1 MASDNLKVSLGSLTK
16 YNELVTGNKLESG
29 TLYFAKDTDNRA
41 YIYLNGYNIIPK
53 FLDLRNGGLG
63 ADLTG
68 VDVKSYAIYMRGIS
82 SYDTTYVNPAEG
94 AFYALK
100 SGNNIQKPLF
110 GTLPVSVGG
119 TGVKTL
125 AANAIVYGNGTGS
138 VKTLAPST
146 NGYVL
151 VTTGAA
157 PAYVKP
163 QMSWTAGTA
172 NGPVFNFKFNGQT
185 FVGVAIPAAGSA
197 ASGIITSGDQNI
209 AGIKTFDS
217 NMKTQSIYPVTS
229 KNSSLGYWTAP
240 TDHKL
245 WSGVYSRYYAI
256 FDEDGYQTG
265 QLISS
270 TKGTTTVP
278 GYSGLSLGNSIE
290 RGKVGN
296 ARGILWLYGQNKGRA
311 SIEYGNYSEDSVF
324 NLPNIGAAAHYLTP
338 TTEGEH
344 SGGDSSYYIPFY
356 ASTGS
361 TTVLTFNNSFKLQ
374 LANGD
379 TSTTPGRSELI
390 LGNASGAGTS
400 GNTMGKLFLYGSD
413 TGFTAISPNEANVAN
428 EIYLSLPAASGELVY
443 HVENDDQGGSG
454 KLIYVSKDGQILEDT
469 TTNTSNIKL
478 MYLNKGTLI
487 ESAATKGSG
496 TKLMYLNKG
505 TFTESGSTIASGTK
519 LMYLN
524 AGTLTAST
532 SSVANG
538 KKQLMYLDTGE
549 LKASDAGEGSN
560 TKFIYL
566 KSGAI
571 TASTA
576 TVGSGTKL
584 MYLNAGTFTPS
595 STTVGSTTKPV
606 YLSGGEIVEANGYDT
621 LLTAFSGSDSASDNT
636 ASITVGGTTKTATII
651 GGVSNSWANGTT
663 SGPTITTTVNGKAG
677 SAKAI
682 PSASYSYSGIITT
695 GNQTVK
701 GVKTFASGLKVAGSN
716 STSDCA
722 TFSYDASTDTLTIS
736 FP

>member
-1 MASDNLKVSLGSLTK
+1 MASDNLKVSLGSLAK

-157 PAYVKP
+157 PKYVKP
-163 QMSWTAGTA
+163 EMSWTAGTD
-172 NGPVFNFKFNGQT
+172 NGPVFNFKFNDQT
-185 FVGVAIPAAGSA
+185 FIGVAIPAAGSA

-209 AGIKTFDS
+209 AGVKTFDS
-217 NMKTQSIYPVTS
+217 NIKTQNIHPVSS
-229 KNSSLGYWTAP
+229 KNASLGYWTAP

-265 QLISS
+265 QLSSS
-270 TKGTTTVP
+270 TKGTTTTP
-278 GYSGLSLGNSIE
+278 GHSGLTLGNSIE
-290 RGKVGN
+290 KGKAGN
-296 ARGILWLYGQNKGRA
+296 ARGILWLYGQNKGCA
-311 SIEYGNYSEDSVF
+311 SIEYGTYNENSVF
-324 NLPNIGAAAHYLTP
+324 NLPNTGTTPHFLTP
-338 TTEGEH
+338 TTEGEYG
-344 SGGDSSYYIPFY
+344 GGDSYYIPFY
-356 ASTGS
+356 ASTGN
-361 TTVLTFNNSFKLQ
+361 TTALTFNNSFKLQ
-374 LANGD
+374 LTNGD
-379 TSTTPGRSELI
+379 TSTTPGRSELV
-390 LGNASGAGTS
+390 LGNRKAVGTS
-400 GNTMGKLFLYGSD
+400 GNTIGKLFLCGRD
-413 TGFTAISPNEANVAN
+413 TGFTAISPNEATGTN
-428 EIYLSLPAASGELVY
+428 EFYISLPAASGELVY

-454 KLIYVSKDGQILEDT
+454 KLIYVAKDGQILEDT
-469 TTNTSNIKL
+469 TTDTSNIKL
-478 MYLNKGTLI
+478 MYLNKGTLT

-560 TKFIYL
+560 TKFVYL

-621 LLTAFSGSDSASDNT
+621 LLTNFTRNNNT
-636 ASITVGGTTKTATII
+636 LNITVGGTADDTTII
-651 GGVSNSWANGTT
+651 GTVSNAWTNNT
-663 SGPTITTTVNGKAG
+663 SAPTITTTVNGVAG
-677 SAKAI
+677 TAQSI
-682 PSASYSYSGIITT
+682 PQASYSYAGVVNTSS
-695 GNQTVK
+695 QTFK
-701 GVKTFASGLKVAGSN
+701 GVKSFANGIKIANGN
-716 STSDCA
+716 SADDCA
-722 TFSYDASTDTLTIS
+722 TLTYDGDTLTIT
-736 FP
+736 FG

>member
-1 MASDNLKVSLGSLTK
+1 MASDNLKVSLGSLAK

-68 VDVKSYAIYMRGIS
+68 VNVKSYAIYMRGIS

-125 AANAIVYGNGTGS
+125 PVNGIVYGNGTGR
-138 VKTLAPST
+138 VKTLAPSV
-146 NGYVL
+146 NGYIL

-157 PAYVKP
+157 PKYVKP
-163 QMSWTAGTA
+163 EMSWTPGTD
-172 NGPVFNFKFNGQT
+172 NGPVFNFKFNDQT
-185 FVGVAIPAAGSA
+185 FIGVAIPAAGSA

-217 NMKTQSIYPVTS
+217 NMKTQSIYPA

-256 FDEDGYQTG
+256 FDENGYRTG
-265 QLISS
+265 ELVSS
-270 TKGTTTVP
+270 VKGTTTVS
-278 GYSGLSLGNSIE
+278 GHSGLSLGNSIKT
-290 RGKVGN
+290 GSTGN
-296 ARGILWLYGQNKGRA
+296 TRGILWLYGQDAGYA
-311 SIEYGNYSEDSVF
+311 SIEYTTTDTNSVLV
-324 NLPNIGAAAHYLTP
+324 LPNTGSSSHYLTS
-338 TTEGEH
+338 TTQEEH
-344 SGGDSSYYIPFY
+344 SGGDSYYIPFY
-356 ASTGS
+356 ASTGN
-361 TTVLTFNNSFKLQ
+361 TTALTFNNSFKLQ

-469 TTNTSNIKL
+469 ATDTSNIKL
-478 MYLNKGTLI
+478 MYLNKGTLT

-505 TFTESGSTIASGTK
+505 TFTESSSTIASGTK

-560 TKFIYL
+560 TKFVYL

-576 TVGSGTKL
+576 TIGSGTKL
-584 MYLNAGTFTPS
+584 MYLKAGTFTPS

-621 LLTAFSGSDSASDNT
+621 LLTNFTRNNNT
-636 ASITVGGTTKTATII
+636 LNITVGGTAKDTTII
-651 GGVSNSWANGTT
+651 GTVSNAWSNYTDA
-663 SGPTITTTVNGKAG
+663 PKITTTVNGVAG
-677 SAKAI
+677 TAKAI
-682 PSASYSYSGIITT
+682 PQASYSYAGVVNTSS
-695 GNQTVK
+695 QTFK
-701 GVKTFASGLKVAGSN
+701 GVKAFANGIKIANGN
-716 STSDCA
+716 STTDCA
-722 TFSYDASTDTLTIS
+722 TLTYDGDTLTIS
-736 FP
+736 FG

>member
-1 MASDNLKVSLGSLTK
+1 MASDNLKVSLGSLAK
-16 YNELVTGNKLESG
+16 YNELVSGNKLESG

-82 SYDTTYVNPAEG
+82 SYDTTYVNPSEG

-100 SGNNIQKPLF
+100 SGNNIQKPVF

-163 QMSWTAGTA
+163 EMSWTAGAA
-172 NGPVFNFKFNGQT
+172 NGPVFNFKFNNQT
-185 FVGVAIPAAGSA
+185 FVGVAIPAAGST
-197 ASGIITSGDQNI
+197 ASGIVTTGDQNI
-209 AGIKTFDS
+209 AGVKTFD
-217 NMKTQSIYPVTS
+217 NNIKTQSIYPQTT
-229 KNSSLGYWTAP
+229 KNPSLGYWTAQ

-245 WSGVYSRYYAI
+245 WSGVYSRRYSAY
-256 FDEDGYQTG
+256 DENGYCIG
-265 QLISS
+265 RWFSAVP
-270 TKGTTTVP
+270 GTTSA
-278 GYSGLSLGNSIE
+278 GGHGGLELGNSIE
-290 RGKVGN
+290 GAGN
-296 ARGILWLYGQNKGRA
+296 SRGILWLYGQKSGYA
-311 SIEYGNYSEDSVF
+311 SIEYVASQRNSVYVLADPVDEKLRILAGVDTTNYNDNTGN
-324 NLPNIGAAAHYLTP
+324 
-338 TTEGEH
+338 
-344 SGGDSSYYIPFY
+344 SYRIPFIV
-356 ASTGS
+356 GS
-361 TTVLTFNNSFKLQ
+361 GHSISFGYTQGFELYHK
-374 LANGD
+374 NGD
-379 TSTTPGRSELI
+379 TSTNAGIATLAIGNNTSVGTENNKKGTLALYGTGSGRSL
-390 LGNASGAGTS
+390 LSS
-400 GNTMGKLFLYGSD
+400 
-413 TGFTAISPNEANVAN
+413 NEATGTN
-428 EIYLSLPAASGELVY
+428 EFYISLPAASGELLY

-454 KLIYVSKDGQILEDT
+454 KLIYVSRDGQILEDT
-469 TTNTSNIKL
+469 TTDTSNIKL
-478 MYLNKGTLI
+478 MYLNKGTLT

-496 TKLMYLNKG
+496 TKLMYLNAG
-505 TFTESGSTIASGTK
+505 TFTESSSTIASGTK

-549 LKASDAGEGSN
+549 LKASDAGEGNN
-560 TKFIYL
+560 TKFVYL

-576 TVGSGTKL
+576 TVGSGTQL

-595 STTVGSTTKPV
+595 STTVGSATKPV
-606 YLSGGEIVEANGYDT
+606 YLSGGEIVEANAYDT

-651 GGVSNSWANGTT
+651 GGVSNTWTNGT
-663 SGPTITTTVNGKAG
+663 SAGPTLSTTVNGKAG
-677 SAKAI
+677 TAVAI
-682 PSASYSYSGIITT
+682 PSASYSYSGVVTT
-695 GNQTVK
+695 GAQTFK
-701 GVKTFASGLKVAGSN
+701 GVKSFANGITISNGN

-722 TFSYDASTDTLTIS
+722 TLTYDGDTLTIS
-736 FP
+736 FG

>member
-1 MASDNLKVSLGSLTK
+1 MASDNLKVSLGSLAK
-16 YNELVTGNKLESG
+16 YNELVSGNKLESG

-82 SYDTTYVNPAEG
+82 SYDTTYVNPSEG

-100 SGNNIQKPLF
+100 SGNNIQKPVF

-163 QMSWTAGTA
+163 EMSWTAGTA

-209 AGIKTFDS
+209 AGVKTFDD
-217 NMKTQSIYPVTS
+217 NMKTQNIYPETS
-229 KNSSLGYWTAP
+229 KNASLGYWTSQ
-240 TDHKL
+240 TDHRL
-245 WSGVYSRYYAI
+245 WSGVYSRRYVI
-256 FDEDGYQTG
+256 FDEDGYRTG
-265 QLISS
+265 ELVSS
-270 TKGTTTVP
+270 TKGTTTAP
-278 GYSGLSLGNSIE
+278 GHMGLNLGNSIKK
-290 RGKVGN
+290 GTAGN
-296 ARGILWLYGQNKGRA
+296 SRGILWLYGQDSGYA
-311 SIEYGNYSEDSVF
+311 SIEYIATDINSVF
-324 NLPNIGAAAHYLTP
+324 NIPSTGATPHYLTP
-338 TTEGEH
+338 TTQGEH
-344 SGGDSSYYIPFY
+344 SGGDSYYIPFY
-356 ASTGS
+356 ASTGN
-361 TTVLTFNNSFKLQ
+361 TTALTFNNSFKLQ
-374 LANGD
+374 LTNGD
-379 TSTTPGRSELI
+379 TSTTPGRSELV
-390 LGNASGAGTS
+390 LGNRKAVGTS
-400 GNTMGKLFLYGSD
+400 GNTMGKLLLCGSD
-413 TGFTAISPNEANVAN
+413 TGFTAIKPNDANVAK
-428 EIYLSLPAASGELVY
+428 EIWLSLPAASGELVY
-443 HVENDDQGGSG
+443 HVEDDDQGGSG
-454 KLIYVSKDGQILEDT
+454 KLIYVSKDGQILEDAAT
-469 TTNTSNIKL
+469 STSNIKL
-478 MYLNKGTLI
+478 MYLNKGTLT

-496 TKLMYLNKG
+496 TKLMYLNAG
-505 TFTESGSTIASGTK
+505 TFTESSSTIASGTK

-560 TKFIYL
+560 TKFVYL

-576 TVGSGTKL
+576 TVGSSTKL

-595 STTVGSTTKPV
+595 STTVGSATKPV
-606 YLSGGEIVEANGYDT
+606 YLSSGEIVEADAYDT

-651 GGVSNSWANGTT
+651 GGVSNAWTNGT
-663 SGPTITTTVNGKAG
+663 SAGPTLSTTVNGKAG
-677 SAKAI
+677 TAVAI
-682 PSASYSYSGIITT
+682 PSASYSYSGVVTT
-695 GNQTVK
+695 GAQTFK
-701 GVKTFASGLKVAGSN
+701 GVKSFANGITISNGN
-716 STSDCA
+716 STTDCA
-722 TFSYDASTDTLTIS
+722 TLTYDGDTLTIS
-736 FP
+736 FG

>member
-163 QMSWTAGTA
+163 EMSWTAGTDK
-172 NGPVFNFKFNGQT
+172 GPVFNFKFNGQT
-185 FVGVAIPAAGSA
+185 FVGVAIPAAGSD
-197 ASGIITSGDQNI
+197 ASGIITSEDQNI
-209 AGIKTFDS
+209 AGVKTFDS
-217 NMKTQSIYPVTS
+217 NMKTQNIYPQTT
-229 KNSSLGYWTAP
+229 KNASLGYWTAP

-324 NLPNIGAAAHYLTP
+324 NLPNIGAAAHYLTS

-344 SGGDSSYYIPFY
+344 SGGDSYNIPFY

-361 TTVLTFNNSFKLQ
+361 TTALTFNNSFKLQ

-469 TTNTSNIKL
+469 ATDTSNIKL
-478 MYLNKGTLI
+478 MYLNKGTLT

-496 TKLMYLNKG
+496 TKLMYLNAG
-505 TFTESGSTIASGTK
+505 TFTESSSTIASGTA

-560 TKFIYL
+560 TKFVYL
-566 KSGAI
+566 KSGTI

-651 GGVSNSWANGTT
+651 GGVSNTWANGT
-663 SGPTITTTVNGKAG
+663 SAGPTLSTTVNGKAG
-677 SAKAI
+677 TAVAI
-682 PSASYSYSGIITT
+682 PSASYSYSGVITT

-701 GVKTFASGLKVAGSN
+701 GVKTFASGIKIANGN

-722 TFSYDASTDTLTIS
+722 TLTYDGDTLTIT
-736 FP
+736 FG